1 MVLGKKAAE
10 NEESAKNSPLPKSEK
25 VITPPTVERLQNG
38 KASSSNP
45 ERTMTPQEAIEAQ
58 NKDTA
63 NSSVTAGHSAHVG
76 SGTNRKPSGLSQAE
90 TVSPS
95 PAPKT
100 HGACL
105 DHAQKLIGSGPSCP
119 QDKPADNG
127 TPQDKPFGNGTPG
140 HPRNSSFEFGVTP
153 SSEDGQ
159 TVVFNG
165 NNNDDD
171 GNNNKNKT
179 KSNNHGS
186 IGNSPPSS
194 TASPIIGRKR
204 GAPELDEAAVP
215 KKRHLSSGS
224 GASPSSENDQVAVLN
239 NDNNQ
244 ISNGQSQSLSTVSPS
259 RKRGAS
265 EWDEAAVAKKRRS

>member
-10 NEESAKNSPLPKSEK
+10 DEESAKNSPMPKSEK

-105 DHAQKLIGSGPSCP
+105 DHAQKLIGSGPSC
-119 QDKPADNG
+119 
-127 TPQDKPFGNGTPG
+127 PQDKPFGNGTPG

-239 NDNNQ
+239 SGNNNNNQ